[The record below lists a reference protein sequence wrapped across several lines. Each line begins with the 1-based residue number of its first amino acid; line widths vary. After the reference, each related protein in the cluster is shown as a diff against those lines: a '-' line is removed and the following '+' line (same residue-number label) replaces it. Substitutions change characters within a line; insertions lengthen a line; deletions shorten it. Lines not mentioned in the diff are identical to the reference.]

1 MKFHTTHIST
11 VRRGRCSKNTLSAFL
26 LFLLLALTLTNCHKE
41 DKDHKIYDNML
52 LASRERVMFVGNDQA
67 EKDAKEMLNYAE
79 QHNSRY
85 GKVLAYMS
93 LASLAAQRA
102 DFEDMARY
110 MEIAQASLDLNDPP
124 FLQGYAYFVDGTVN
138 YSTHLDLNSL
148 ICYDKAL
155 RYFLPLRDSLMIA
168 SCYINKFNCYCMFN
182 NIEAASSC
190 LESAKEWAPSSFQF
204 NTRLYSAMLLNDCSH
219 PQEAV
224 KVFSSLVEDAR
235 KDSCSHSYPS
245 PNNARFWTMLYSNY
259 IFALISANEI
269 EAAEEQ
275 CKIMEETA
283 ANNGTY
289 FDSTI
294 QRLMT
299 AWVAFAQNETDK
311 TLEICHDIYANYH
324 NDHIYT
330 VQQQVLNLLVQCYNE
345 LGNYKLAFEYNNK
358 LTQITYNQRFNAQII
373 KEIVERQ
380 QIYETQI
387 HKLEMGRMRTRI
399 WLLLVGSL
407 LTITIIA
414 FLLYR
419 KDRHLKE
426 RQARIRELEQE
437 RMLTLQQ
444 NEIDSTKM
452 AHATTQEQMES
463 FANEMRRISSEM
475 PKNLRVKLMHG
486 INRMEEYR
494 EQDQWENF
502 EQSFSRQYNGF
513 IEQLL
518 QKYPSLSPIEV
529 KICMLIRVGLTNR
542 EIADTLHLADNTVR
556 TYRTRMRKKL
566 NLTEN
571 DDLNDYISAI

>member
-1 MKFHTTHIST
+1 MGLHTAHLQK
-11 VRRGRCSKNTLSAFL
+11 VKKGCCCRNTLYS
-26 LFLLLALTLTNCHKE
+26 LLLLLVALTLTSCRDE
-41 DKDHKIYDNML
+41 ERDHKVYDKMFL
-52 LASRERVMFVGNDQA
+52 ESRERVMFVGNDIA
-67 EKDAKEMLNYAE
+67 EKDAKEILNYAE

-93 LASLAAQRA
+93 LANLAAQRA
-102 DFEDMARY
+102 NFEDMARY
-110 MEIAQASLDLNDPP
+110 MEIAQASLDFKDPP

-138 YSTHLDLNSL
+138 YCTHLVLNSL

-155 RYFLPLRDSLMIA
+155 HYFLPLRDSLMIA

-182 NIEAASSC
+182 NLEAATSC
-190 LESAKEWAPSSFQF
+190 LESAKEWAPASFQF
-204 NTRLYSAMLLNDCSH
+204 NIRLYFAMLHNDLSQS
-219 PQEAV
+219 QEAI
-224 KVFSSLVEDAR
+224 KSFASLIEDAR
-235 KDSCSHSYPS
+235 KDSSSHSYPS
-245 PNNARFWTMLYSNY
+245 QNNARFWTLLYSNY
-259 IFALISANEI
+259 IFALIGANEI
-269 EAAEEQ
+269 DKAEEQ
-275 CKIMEETA
+275 CNIMEKTA
-283 ANNGTY
+283 ANNGTC

-324 NDHIYT
+324 SDHTYT

-358 LTQITYNQRFNAQII
+358 LTQITYNQKFNAQII

-380 QIYETQI
+380 QTYETQI

-399 WLLLVGSL
+399 WLLLVGSM

-426 RQARIRELEQE
+426 RQTRIRELEQE
-437 RMLTLQQ
+437 HMLTLKQ

-475 PKNLRVKLMHG
+475 PKNLRIKLING
-486 INRMEEYR
+486 INRIEEYR
-494 EQDQWENF
+494 EQDQWDNF
-502 EQSFSRQYNGF
+502 EHSFSRQHNGF

-518 QKYPSLSPIEV
+518 QKHPSLSPIEV

-542 EIADTLHLADNTVR
+542 EISDTLHLADNTVR

-566 NLTEN
+566 YLTEN
-571 DDLNDYISAI
+571 DDLNKYISAI